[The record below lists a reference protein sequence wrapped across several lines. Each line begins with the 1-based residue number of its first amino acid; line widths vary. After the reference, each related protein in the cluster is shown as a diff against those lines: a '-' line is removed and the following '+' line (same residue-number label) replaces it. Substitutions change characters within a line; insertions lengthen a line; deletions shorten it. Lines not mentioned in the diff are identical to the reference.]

1 MRTRS
6 KEKGLTLIELLVV
19 GTIILILAVIAL
31 PLVKPMIDSQQTRSA
46 SQVVSTYLNRAKN
59 RARLTGRPCGVRFEV
74 FPGTEEWGG
83 ASLVMRQV
91 EVPPVYTGFMGT
103 EMGSVFPADHT
114 GPFRF
119 VCDDPYLQR
128 TLRPGNRVQVGGSG
142 PYYTVKEVLPGYFT
156 LEEPVTTPTTER
168 GGKFRVQLAPR
179 PTMTPPVALPQG
191 TVVDLKYSGC
201 GGDWW
206 DFWYDDTATPQILNR
221 ARDVTVMFSP
231 SGEISLPSESAGLY
245 PAGPLFLLIG
255 RWDQIPAVRDSG
267 EEGSWPNWA
276 DGRNYWVVVQPQSGL
291 VTTAEVNPVPLPD
304 GASDVNGIDSIF
316 MGQSREFA
324 TQIKRNIGGY

>member
-74 FPGTEEWGG
+74 FPGTEYLGG

-103 EMGSVFPADHT
+103 ETCRVRPPEQDPVTFANY
-114 GPFRF
+114 PFRLY
-119 VCDDPYLQR
+119 CGDDYLR
-128 TLRPGNRVQVGGSG
+128 KFLRPGNRVQVGGSG
-142 PYYTVKEVLPGYFT
+142 PYYTVRDIDSDYFV
-156 LEEPVTTPTTER
+156 LEEPVTTPTTARE
-168 GGKFRVQLAPR
+168 GPFRVQLAPR

-191 TVVDLKYSGC
+191 TVVDLQYSGC
-201 GGDWW
+201 GRDYGDFV
-206 DFWYDDTATPQILNR
+206 DIDGKT
-221 ARDVTVMFSP
+221 RDVTVMFSP

-255 RWDQIPAVRDSG
+255 RWDQIPAVREPG

-291 VTTAEVNPVPLPD
+291 VTSAEVNPITLAENDP
-304 GASDVNGIDSIF
+304 SDMDPGPGLVSH
-316 MGQSREFA
+316 SREFA

>member
-74 FPGTEEWGG
+74 FPGTEDLGG

-103 EMGSVFPADHT
+103 ETGTIDHL
-114 GPFRF
+114 RF
-119 VCDDPYLQR
+119 VTDDPYLQR
-128 TLRPGNRVQVGGSG
+128 TLRPGNRIQVGGSG
-142 PYYTVKEVLPGYFT
+142 PYYTVKLAFPDHCI
-156 LEEPVTTPTTER
+156 LEEPVTTPATAR
-168 GGKFRVQLAPR
+168 SGKFRVQLAPR

-206 DFWYDDTATPQILNR
+206 NFWYDDDPVSPVDNR
-221 ARDVTVMFSP
+221 AREVTVMFSP
-231 SGEISLPSESAGLY
+231 SGEISLPTEENPY
-245 PAGPLFLLIG
+245 PVGPLFLLIG

-291 VTTAEVNPVPLPD
+291 VTTAEVNPVPLLD
-304 GASDVNGIDSIF
+304 GANDLEPTLDN
-316 MGQSREFA
+316 MTHSREFA

>member
-74 FPGTEEWGG
+74 FPSTEEWGG

-103 EMGSVFPADHT
+103 ETGSVLPADYVS
-114 GPFRF
+114 GLPLRF

-128 TLRPGNRVQVGGSG
+128 TLRPGNRVQVGGNG
-142 PYYTVKEVLPGYFT
+142 PYYTIKEALPSYFT
-156 LEEPVTTPTTER
+156 LEEPVTTPTAAR
-168 GGKFRVQLAPR
+168 AGKFRVQLAPR

-201 GGDWW
+201 GVDYWNFDGAV
-206 DFWYDDTATPQILNR
+206 FGNAY
-221 ARDVTVMFSP
+221 DVTVMFSP
-231 SGEISLPSESAGLY
+231 SGEISLPAEGSPY
-245 PAGPLFLLIG
+245 PVGPLFLLIG

-291 VTTAEVNPVPLPD
+291 VTTAEVNPITLAD
-304 GASDVNGIDSIF
+304 GDDDIDP
-316 MGQSREFA
+316 GQVRVARSREFA

>member
-6 KEKGLTLIELLVV
+6 KEQGMTLIELLVV
-19 GTIILILAVIAL
+19 GTIITILTVIAL

-74 FPGTEEWGG
+74 FPGTEQWGG

-91 EVPPVYTGFMGT
+91 EVPPIYTGFMGT
-103 EMGSVFPADHT
+103 EIGSILPADYV
-114 GPFRF
+114 GGLPFRF
-119 VCDDPYLQR
+119 VSDDPYLQR

-142 PYYTVKEVLPGYFT
+142 PYYTIKEVLSGYFA
-156 LEEPVTTPTTER
+156 LEEPVTTPMTAR
-168 GGKFRVQLAPR
+168 VGKFRVQLAPR

-201 GGDWW
+201 GGAWW
-206 DFWYDDTATPQILNR
+206 DFWYDDTVVPPVANP
-221 ARDVTVMFSP
+221 AYDVTVMFSP
-231 SGEISLPSESAGLY
+231 SGEISLPTEGSPY

-255 RWDQIPAVRDSG
+255 RWDQIPAVRTGNADG
-267 EEGSWPNWA
+267 RWPNWA

-291 VTTAEVNPVPLPD
+291 VTTAEVNPVD
-304 GASDVNGIDSIF
+304 GASDLGPSPGD
-316 MGQSREFA
+316 MTYSREFA

>member
-74 FPGTEEWGG
+74 FPGTEQWGG

-91 EVPPVYTGFMGT
+91 EVPPVYTGFTGT
-103 EMGSVFPADHT
+103 EMGSLEYD
-114 GPFRF
+114 GSFRF
-119 VCDDPYLQR
+119 VCNDPYLQR

-142 PYYTVKEVLPGYFT
+142 PYYAVKGIGSDCFI
-156 LEEPVTTPTTER
+156 LEEPVTTPPVTRTMTT
-168 GGKFRVQLAPR
+168 FRVQLAPR

-191 TVVDLKYSGC
+191 TVVDLKYSGL
-201 GGDWW
+201 GGDYGNFIGG
-206 DFWYDDTATPQILNR
+206 DGYAH
-221 ARDVTVMFSP
+221 DVTVMFSP
-231 SGEISLPSESAGLY
+231 SGEISLPAEDNLY
-245 PAGPLFLLIG
+245 PVGPLFLLIG
-255 RWDQIPAVRDSG
+255 RWDQIPAVREPG

-291 VTTAEVNPVPLPD
+291 VTTAEVNPVN
-304 GASDVNGIDSIF
+304 GASDPDPLSDD
-316 MGQSREFA
+316 MTYSREFA

>member
-46 SQVVSTYLNRAKN
+46 SQVVITYLNRAKN

-74 FPGTEEWGG
+74 FPGTEGWGG

-91 EVPPVYTGFMGT
+91 EVPPVYTGFTGT
-103 EMGSVFPADHT
+103 EMGSLEYD
-114 GPFRF
+114 GSFRF
-119 VCDDPYLQR
+119 VCNDPYLQR
-128 TLRPGNRVQVGGSG
+128 IIRPGNRVQVGGSG
-142 PYYTVKEVLPGYFT
+142 PYYTVINNNGSGSFV
-156 LEEPVTTPTTER
+156 LEEPVTTPPVTRTMTT
-168 GGKFRVQLAPR
+168 FRVQLAPR

-201 GGDWW
+201 GVDYWNFDGAVFGD
-206 DFWYDDTATPQILNR
+206 AH
-221 ARDVTVMFSP
+221 DVTVMFSP
-231 SGEISLPSESAGLY
+231 SGEISLPTEGSPY
-245 PAGPLFLLIG
+245 PVGPLFLLIG

-291 VTTAEVNPVPLPD
+291 VTTAEVNPITLAD
-304 GASDVNGIDSIF
+304 GDDDIDP
-316 MGQSREFA
+316 GQVRVARSREFA